1 MAKAASVYHAALAR
15 WSILVGSSSIV
26 VLPFSSLSADADQE
40 YFADSITEDLIIDL
54 PKISELLLFVNA

>member
-1 MAKAASVYHAALAR
+1 
-15 WSILVGSSSIV
+15 
-26 VLPFSSLSADADQE
+26 LSADQE